1 MSAKS
6 FEEAQSITQ
15 PVIYIGVE
23 RQEAKGFN
31 KVVLIQEN
39 KDGLQTSENHV
50 SGEVS
55 VQMVNGVLKV
65 YVKSLSLHE
74 LVRVL

>member
-15 PVIYIGVE
+15 PVIYVGVE

-65 YVKSLSLHE
+65 YVKN
-74 LVRVL
+74 

>member
-6 FEEAQSITQ
+6 FEEAQSTTQ
-15 PVIYIGVE
+15 PVIYVGVE

-39 KDGLQTSENHV
+39 KDGLQTFENHI
-50 SGEVS
+50 SGDVS

-65 YVKSLSLHE
+65 YVKS
-74 LVRVL
+74 

>member
-1 MSAKS
+1 MSDTTKS
-6 FEEAQSITQ
+6 FEEAQRITQ

-31 KVVLIQEN
+31 KVVLIQED
-39 KDGLQTSENHV
+39 KDGLQTFENHV

-55 VQMVNGVLKV
+55 VQMVNGVLKI
-65 YVKSLSLHE
+65 YVKN
-74 LVRVL
+74 

>member
-65 YVKSLSLHE
+65 YVKS
-74 LVRVL
+74 

>member
-6 FEEAQSITQ
+6 FEEAQSTTQ
-15 PVIYIGVE
+15 PVIYVGVE

-39 KDGLQTSENHV
+39 KEGLQTTEHHMT
-50 SGEVS
+50 GDVS

-65 YVKSLSLHE
+65 YVKNN
-74 LVRVL
+74 

>member
-1 MSAKS
+1 MSDVIKP
-6 FEEAQSITQ
+6 FEEAQRITQ
-15 PVIYIGVE
+15 PVIYVGIE

-39 KDGLQTSENHV
+39 KEGIQTFENHI

-65 YVKSLSLHE
+65 YVKS
-74 LVRVL
+74 

>member
-1 MSAKS
+1 MSDPIKS
-6 FEEAQSITQ
+6 FEEAQEITQ
-15 PVIYIGVE
+15 PVIYVGVD

-39 KDGLQTSENHV
+39 KDGLQTTEHHIT
-50 SGEVS
+50 GDVS

-65 YVKSLSLHE
+65 YVKS
-74 LVRVL
+74 

>member
-1 MSAKS
+1 MSAKP
-6 FEEAQSITQ
+6 FEEAQSTTQ
-15 PVIYIGVE
+15 PVIYLGVE

-39 KDGLQTSENHV
+39 KDGLQTFENHL

-55 VQMVNGVLKV
+55 VQMVNGVLRV
-65 YVKSLSLHE
+65 YVKS
-74 LVRVL
+74 

>member
-1 MSAKS
+1 MSTKS

-15 PVIYIGVE
+15 PVIYVGVE

-39 KDGLQTSENHV
+39 KEGLQTTENHV
-50 SGEVS
+50 SGDVS
-55 VQMVNGVLKV
+55 VQMVNGVLRI
-65 YVKSLSLHE
+65 YVKS
-74 LVRVL
+74 

>member
-1 MSAKS
+1 MSVKS

-15 PVIYIGVE
+15 PVIYVGVE

-39 KDGLQTSENHV
+39 KDGLQTTEHHMT
-50 SGEVS
+50 GDVS

-65 YVKSLSLHE
+65 YVKS
-74 LVRVL
+74 

>member
-1 MSAKS
+1 MSKS

-15 PVIYIGVE
+15 PVIYVGVD

-39 KDGLQTSENHV
+39 ADGLQTSEIHV

-65 YVKSLSLHE
+65 YVKTQKP
-74 LVRVL
+74 

>member
-6 FEEAQSITQ
+6 FEEAQSRTQ
-15 PVIYIGVE
+15 PVIYVGVE

-31 KVVLIQEN
+31 KVILIQEN

-50 SGEVS
+50 SGDVS
-55 VQMVNGVLKV
+55 VQMVNGVLRV
-65 YVKSLSLHE
+65 YVKS
-74 LVRVL
+74 